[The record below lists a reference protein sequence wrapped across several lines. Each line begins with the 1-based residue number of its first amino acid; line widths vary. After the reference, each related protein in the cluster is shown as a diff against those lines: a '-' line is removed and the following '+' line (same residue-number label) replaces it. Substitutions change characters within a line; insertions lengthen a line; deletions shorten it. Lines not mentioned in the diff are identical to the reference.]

1 MAGSESLSGSDNLPN
16 IARVEPTAAFAEAR
30 LPVSR
35 GQIRRMADLS
45 APADSKVCFGMPEN
59 PAPETSAL
67 STKAGMGSTPKS
79 SNLKIKNAMAKKI
92 KGRPRSADPCRYHYN
107 FKLNEAQNKRFLDML
122 ERSGCT
128 DNKSR
133 FILSRLFG

>member
-1 MAGSESLSGSDNLPN
+1 MGRTYCRFRGSETAGLARANPPDGGFYRRLP
-16 IARVEPTAAFAEAR
+16 IARC
-30 LPVSR
+30 VSVCR
-35 GQIRRMADLS
+35 KIR
-45 APADSKVCFGMPEN
+45 P
-59 PAPETSAL
+59 PETSAP
-67 STKAGMGSTPKS
+67 SAGDGMGSTPKS

-92 KGRPRSADPCRYHYN
+92 KGRPRSADPCKYHYN

-122 ERSGCT
+122 EQSGCT